1 LFLVALFNLF
11 TACNPTPNYNKNTNL
26 KEADSVAIW
35 LQQVT
40 KKSFELEERKK
51 FLREA
56 YHQNIKL
63 QKDSIKNRNL
73 LKIAYEAYKL
83 NDTTFL
89 KKTNL
94 EAQHLSIKLRDTF
107 GLAETLWNFGAFY
120 AEKEMMDSAYY
131 HYYQAYKYFKSIE
144 QDYYTGK
151 MLYNL
156 AVIQKDVKDYT
167 GSEILVFQAISI
179 FKKLNKHLN
188 LYLCYNLLGAV
199 FDGLRDYDKAIFYHN
214 KALEYLEEVTRRYI
228 YLELSLNNLGL
239 VYQKQGN
246 YKKAIEYFK
255 DALKNNNLKTQ
266 DINHYA
272 RLIDNLAYTKFLSG
286 DTTNVSHEFYKA
298 LQIRDSINSSSG
310 VLINKLH
317 LAEFYAAYAD
327 TAKAILNAKE
337 ANKLALNVNN
347 NRDKLA
353 SLILL
358 SKLDK
363 DNAKAY
369 LSNYVS
375 LSDSLQ
381 NQERKLR
388 NKFTRIRFE
397 TDEYKEETEKLLR
410 QKILISAA
418 GLILV
423 LILLLLYFI
432 KAQHTQNK
440 KLLFEKEQQKAN
452 EEIYS
457 LMLKQQFK
465 MEEGRLKERHRIA
478 EDLHDGVLGRIFG
491 ARLGLGFLNIK
502 GDNETLE
509 KHTFFIDEL
518 QHIEKEIRTISHE
531 LKNELFTAKL
541 NFITIVED
549 LIKNRSNVSNFKYT
563 LFSDDI
569 IYWNEV
575 DEKIKINCYRII
587 QEALQNINKYSKASL
602 VNVDFN
608 LTDKILK
615 LVIKDNGIGFD
626 TTLKKNGIGLKNI
639 QSRTQKI
646 GGKFTINS
654 NINKGTILTFL
665 IPL

>member
-1 LFLVALFNLF
+1 VLFNLF
-11 TACNPTPNYNKNTNL
+11 TSCNSTTNYKNKTSL
-26 KEADSVAIW
+26 EEIDSVEIW
-35 LQQVT
+35 LQQST
-40 KKSFELEERKK
+40 KKSFELDKRII
-51 FLREA
+51 FLRKA
-56 YHQNIKL
+56 YHQNDTS
-63 QKDSIKNRNL
+63 QNDSIKNRNL
-73 LKIAYEAYKL
+73 LKIAYNSYKL
-83 NDTTFL
+83 NDTGFFR
-89 KKTNL
+89 KTNR
-94 EAQHLSIKLRDTF
+94 EATNLSIKLRDSL
-107 GLAETLWNFGAFY
+107 GIAETHWNEGMY
-120 AEKEMMDSAYY
+120 YLDMEIMDSAYY
-131 HYYQAYKYFKSIE
+131 HYFQAYKYFKGIKNEYNS
-144 QDYYTGK
+144 GK
-151 MLYNL
+151 MLYNM
-156 AVIQKDVKDYT
+156 AIIQGRVKDYT
-167 GSEILVFQAISI
+167 GSEISSFQAISI
-179 FKKLNKHLN
+179 FKKLKKPLF
-188 LYLCYNLLGAV
+188 LYLCYNYLGIIYN
-199 FDGLRDYDKAIFYHN
+199 DLQEYEKAIFYNN
-214 KALEYLEEVTRRYI
+214 KALEYLENITQKGT
-228 YLELSLNNLGL
+228 YLETTLNNLGL

-255 DALKNNNLKTQ
+255 NALKNNRLKTQ

-286 DTTNVSHEFYKA
+286 DTTNVSHGFYKA
-298 LQIRDSINSSSG
+298 LHIRDSINSSLG

-317 LAEFYAAYAD
+317 LAEFYAAYTD
-327 TAKAILNAKE
+327 TAKAVLYAKE

-353 SLILL
+353 SLLLL

-397 TDEYKEETEKLLR
+397 TDEYKEETEKLSR

-423 LILLLLYFI
+423 LILSLLYFI
-432 KAQHTQNK
+432 KAQHTKNK
-440 KLLFEKEQQKAN
+440 ELIFEKEQQKAN

-478 EDLHDGVLGRIFG
+478 EDLHDGVLGKIFG
-491 ARLGLGFLNIK
+491 TRLGLGFLDIK

-531 LKNELFTAKL
+531 LKNEIFTSKL
-541 NFITIVED
+541 NFITIVES
-549 LIKNRSNVSNFKYT
+549 LIKSQSNISNFKYT
-563 LFSDDI
+563 IFSDDI

-587 QEALQNINKYSKASL
+587 QEALQNINKYAKASL

-608 LTDKILK
+608 LTDNILK

-626 TTLKKNGIGLKNI
+626 TKIKKKGIGLKNI

-646 GGKFTINS
+646 RGRFTINS
-654 NINKGTILTFL
+654 KINKGTILTFL